1 VSRRTVVAIHQPNFL
16 PWLGFFDKLAQADIF
31 VLLDS
36 VQFPRTSKG
45 TWINRVKLLVGG
57 TGRWATVPIVRSDGS
72 ALAIKD
78 VRIDD
83 SRPWRAK
90 LARTIELNYRRAPA
104 FDAVFPLV
112 SELLATDDGRI
123 AAFNERNLRRL
134 ADAVGLD
141 TGKIVRSSDLDVE
154 GQSTEL
160 LIELTLAVGG
170 TAYLPGGDA
179 YRYQEDDKFA
189 ARGIELLPQAFVHP
203 TYPQAVE
210 PFVPGLSAI
219 DALMSCGFAS
229 TGDLLVRRRSRAAAA
244 SR

>member
-1 VSRRTVVAIHQPNFL
+1 MSRRTVVAIHQPNFL
-16 PWLGFFDKLAQADIF
+16 PWLGFFDKLGQADVF

-57 TGRWATVPIVRSDGS
+57 A
-72 ALAIKD
+72 

-83 SRPWRAK
+83 TQPWRTK
-90 LARTIELNYRRAPA
+90 LARTIELNYRRARA
-104 FDAVFPLV
+104 FEEVFPLV
-112 SELLATDDGRI
+112 SQLLETDDERI
-123 AAFNERNLRRL
+123 ASFNERNLRRL
-134 ADAVGLD
+134 ADALGLD

-179 YRYQEDDKFA
+179 YRYQEDEKFA

-219 DALMSCGFAS
+219 DALMSCGFAPP
-229 TGDLLVRRRSRAAAA
+229 LRRRSRAAAA